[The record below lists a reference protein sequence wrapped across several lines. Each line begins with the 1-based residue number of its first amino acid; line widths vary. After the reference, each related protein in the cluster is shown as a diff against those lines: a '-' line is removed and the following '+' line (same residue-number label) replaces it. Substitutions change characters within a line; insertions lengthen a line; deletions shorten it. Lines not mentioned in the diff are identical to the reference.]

1 MKLEFKRTKIKRK
14 NSTETQVDFKFNVS
28 SKLLIALLCLML

>member
-14 NSTETQVDFKFNVS
+14 NSTETQVNFKFHVS
-28 SKLLIALLCLML
+28 LKLIAALLCLML